1 MDRGGNVNFLKVTG
15 GSLIVAARISNQ
27 EWIQI
32 IAIIIMVL
40 GMIQDYL
47 EARKQ

>member
-1 MDRGGNVNFLKVTG
+1 MNFLKVTG
-15 GSLIVAARISNQ
+15 GGLIVAARISNQ

-32 IAIIIMVL
+32 IAIAIMVL

-47 EARKQ
+47 KEREK

>member
-1 MDRGGNVNFLKVTG
+1 MNLLKVSG
-15 GSLIVAARISNQ
+15 GALIVAARISNQ

-32 IAIIIMVL
+32 IAIVIMVL

-47 EARKQ
+47 ENKKNAS

>member
-1 MDRGGNVNFLKVTG
+1 MNFLKITG
-15 GSLIVAARISNQ
+15 GSLIVAARITNQ

-40 GMIQDYL
+40 GMVQDYL
-47 EARKQ
+47 ENNKNAS